1 MNANQK
7 GFTII
12 ELGIVL
18 VILGILAT
26 LGISYLMSLSEKAH
40 TGVIKSDLSA
50 AYKAALG
57 YYAENPDG
65 EVDENILEEYGYR
78 SSEKVIL
85 VVDDGS
91 RDTLKITGAHPS
103 VHGFY
108 EVDRD
113 GRVHQR

>member
-1 MNANQK
+1 LNANQK
-7 GFTII
+7 GFTIV

-18 VILGILAT
+18 VIIGILAT
-26 LGISYLMSLSEKAH
+26 IGISYLMSLSEEAH
-40 TGVIKSDLSA
+40 RGTIKSDLSA

-57 YYAENPDG
+57 YYAENPGG

-91 RDTLKITGAHPS
+91 RDTLLITGAHPS

-108 EVDRD
+108 QVDRD
-113 GRVHQR
+113 GRIQQR